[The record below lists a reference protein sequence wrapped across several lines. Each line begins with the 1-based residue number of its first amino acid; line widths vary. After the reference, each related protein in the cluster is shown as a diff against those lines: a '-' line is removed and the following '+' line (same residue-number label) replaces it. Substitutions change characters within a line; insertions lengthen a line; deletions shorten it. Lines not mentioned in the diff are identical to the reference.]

1 MVQTDGYAVS
11 KEADDALS
19 SYFDKPVRLVRK
31 GPTLRPSGT
40 HDPSGPTAYP
50 RAEASVNMQDL

>member
-1 MVQTDGYAVS
+1 VFQTDGYAVS

-19 SYFDKPVRLVRK
+19 RYFDKPIRLVRK
-31 GPTLRPSGT
+31 GPTMRPSGP
-40 HDPSGPTAYP
+40 HDPCSPTVYP